1 MAEEEAQAPEENA
14 AAEGEAQA
22 PAGEAAQ
29 APEEAAPKPPSML
42 VPMLLTSVL
51 SIGGAYAIFQFAVVP
66 SLVNGF
72 KKTIE
77 DSNGTLTFQLVQ
89 AAAGGD
95 AHDGEGGDG
104 GDGHGD
110 GGDGH
115 GDGGDG
121 HGEEGGGASK
131 TETKPG
137 TPVPIVEEGEF
148 IVVNPAGSTRYL
160 MVEILLVRKDSDD
173 NGFPAVVK
181 ENRKRLE
188 AQVSNVLSAMSAEEM
203 SKPSSR
209 EGMPNRLKKLFQS
222 ILGSSHPIDK
232 VIIPKWVMQ

>member
-1 MAEEEAQAPEENA
+1 MKTLIPILIGLLVVGCVKNSSMEDLILSQKHLLAQKHLKDDGTSKNENKA
-14 AAEGEAQA
+14 VT
-22 PAGEAAQ
+22 PA
-29 APEEAAPKPPSML
+29 
-42 VPMLLTSVL
+42 
-51 SIGGAYAIFQFAVVP
+51 
-66 SLVNGF
+66 
-72 KKTIE
+72 
-77 DSNGTLTFQLVQ
+77 
-89 AAAGGD
+89 
-95 AHDGEGGDG
+95 
-104 GDGHGD
+104 
-110 GGDGH
+110 
-115 GDGGDG
+115 
-121 HGEEGGGASK
+121 
-131 TETKPG
+131 G

>member
-22 PAGEAAQ
+22 PEGEAAQ
-29 APEEAAPKPPSML
+29 APEEAAPKPPGML

-66 SLVNGF
+66 SLVGGF
-72 KKTIE
+72 KKVIE

-89 AAAGGD
+89 AAPADSHGKEEGGD
-95 AHDGEGGDG
+95 GHGEGDGHGDGGDG

-110 GGDGH
+110 
-115 GDGGDG
+115 
-121 HGEEGGGASK
+121 EGASK
-131 TETKPG
+131 STAETKHG

-148 IVVNPAGSTRYL
+148 IIVNPAGSTRYL
-160 MVEILLVRKDSDD
+160 MVEILLIRKSVDD
-173 NGFPAVVK
+173 NGFPAAVK

-188 AQVSNVLSAMSAEEM
+188 ALVSSVLSAMSAEEM
-203 SKPSSR
+203 AEPSIRS
-209 EGMPNRLKKLFQS
+209 GMPNQLKGLFQS
-222 ILGSSHPIDK
+222 ILGSSHPIK
-232 VIIPKWVMQ
+232 SVIIPKWVMQ